1 MSFNKLLIENLRFEM
16 NKDIRSGVY
25 GMIQREFAYNSSKI
39 DGNALSKEYKD
50 LKDYIAGCINGNIT
64 DYDVEKLS
72 NLIQELYD
80 NDEMSSS
87 QYDDLMGYVQDM

>member
-39 DGNALSKEYKD
+39 DGNALSKEQVFNL
-50 LKDYIAGCINGNIT
+50 LK
-64 DYDVEKLS
+64 
-72 NLIQELYD
+72 
-80 NDEMSSS
+80 
-87 QYDDLMGYVQDM
+87 